1 MAHRSTLGDVARQA
15 GVSPATVSRV
25 AHGNPCVAES
35 IRERVRRA
43 AAELGVS
50 LDGRRSAS
58 LILFLL
64 ANRPMLHP
72 IHSRILVGAEG
83 YCVSHGW
90 DLVFQSYR
98 YVLEDEP
105 KRIRLPR
112 LLERRGLVRAILLA
126 GTNSANILEAL
137 RLIGVETAVYGNNV
151 VGAWEP
157 TREDVVFSDDI
168 GGAREMTQYLLS
180 LGHRDI
186 WYVGAAGLPWMIRT
200 GEGYRQ
206 TMERAGLTPRFK
218 WMHTEEREAGYLAAK
233 ALIAQGE
240 KVTAI
245 FAGSDATAEGVYRAL
260 RDTGLRVPDDVS
272 VCGVNDTEGAILH
285 PALTTIRP
293 FPEEVGRN
301 LAELVIARIA
311 NPTLKREQR
320 VIPTQVVRR
329 DSCSAPPLRRA

>member
-1 MAHRSTLGDVARQA
+1 
-15 GVSPATVSRV
+15 
-25 AHGNPCVAES
+25 
-35 IRERVRRA
+35 
-43 AAELGVS
+43 
-50 LDGRRSAS
+50 
-58 LILFLL
+58 
-64 ANRPMLHP
+64 MLHP
-72 IHSRILVGAEG
+72 VHSRILIGAEG
-83 YCVSHGW
+83 YCVSRGW

-112 LLERRGLVRAILLA
+112 LLERRGLVRAIILA
-126 GTNSANILEAL
+126 GTNSANVLEAL
-137 RLIGVETAVYGNNV
+137 RLIGVEAAVYGNNV

-157 TREDVVFSDDI
+157 AREDAVFSDDI

-206 TMERAGLTPRFK
+206 TMERAGLKPRFK

-233 ALIAQGE
+233 ALIGQGE
-240 KVTAI
+240 QVTAI

-260 RDTGLRVPDDVS
+260 RDTNLRVPDDVS

-285 PALTTIRP
+285 PPLTTIRP

-301 LAELVIARIA
+301 LAELAIERIA
-311 NPTLKREQR
+311 NPTMKREQR

-329 DSCSAPPLRRA
+329 DSCAPPHFRRAQAGYS

>member
-1 MAHRSTLGDVARQA
+1 MLRKPTLRDVAALA

-25 AHGNPCVAES
+25 ARGFLSVDEN
-35 IRERVRRA
+35 IRARVRRA

-50 LDGRRSAS
+50 LEGRRGSS

-72 IHSRILVGAEG
+72 IHSRILVGAES
-83 YCVSHGW
+83 YCASRGW

-98 YVLEDEP
+98 YVLDEEP
-105 KRIRLPR
+105 RRIRLPR
-112 LLERRGLVRAILLA
+112 LIEWRGLVRAIILA
-126 GTNSANILEAL
+126 GTNSANVLEAL
-137 RLIGVETAVYGNNV
+137 RVVGIETAVYGNNV
-151 VGAWEP
+151 VGDWNP
-157 TREDVVFSDDI
+157 SKEDAVFSDDI
-168 GGAREMTQYLLS
+168 GGAREMTQYLIS
-180 LGHRDI
+180 LGHKDI

-206 TMERAGLTPRFK
+206 AMERAGLTPRFK

-233 ALIAQGE
+233 ALIGQGE
-240 KVTAI
+240 PLTAI

-260 RDTGLRVPDDVS
+260 RDMSLRAPEDIS

-301 LAELVIARIA
+301 LAELVIERITDPDA
-311 NPTLKREQR
+311 ERQQR
-320 VIPTQVVRR
+320 VIPTQVVKR
-329 DSCSAPPLRRA
+329 DSCAPPRSL